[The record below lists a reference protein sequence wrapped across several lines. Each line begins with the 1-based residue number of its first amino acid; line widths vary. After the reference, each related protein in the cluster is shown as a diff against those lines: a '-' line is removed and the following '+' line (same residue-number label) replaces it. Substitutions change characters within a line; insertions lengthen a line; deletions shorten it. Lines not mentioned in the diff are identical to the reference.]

1 MGGGEK
7 GKSKIAPGRKSDQS
21 RMGTF
26 YGRTISFNSQI
37 NYMNIKGRSDCS
49 KLRDLGNV
57 AIKWPMC
64 GPVYF
69 LFQISHSADGVA
81 VESPLRWKRA
91 NQYKHRGHL

>member
-1 MGGGEK
+1 MQENLKLNLSDVIDLTLSLMGGGEK

-49 KLRDLGNV
+49 KLRDFGNV
-57 AIKWPMC
+57 VIKCPMC

-69 LFQISHSADGVA
+69 LFQIN
-81 VESPLRWKRA
+81 LQR
-91 NQYKHRGHL
+91 YF